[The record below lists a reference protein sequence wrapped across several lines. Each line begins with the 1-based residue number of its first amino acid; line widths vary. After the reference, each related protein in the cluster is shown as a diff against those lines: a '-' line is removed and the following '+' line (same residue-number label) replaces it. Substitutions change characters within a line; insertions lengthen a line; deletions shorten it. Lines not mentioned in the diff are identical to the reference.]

1 MTHTLSF
8 IDYDGQ
14 LLEMTRRTENGCNI
28 LARHLGLK
36 YYTITRDVTLV
47 TRVYT
52 GQIAT
57 NEQATLDWRT
67 KL

>member
-36 YYTITRDVTLV
+36 YYTITMDV

-57 NEQATLDWRT
+57 NEQATLDWRI